1 MIKLIITIIIIAV
14 IFFGFSVFGFGKNIS
29 NDSAGSVPG
38 DILYFLDKSLEW
50 LELNILATS
59 EDKKIKLEIK
69 FINER
74 LAELQKL
81 QEKKEL
87 TQKKAQKLMD
97 DYNKLADKMESDI
110 KKAKEAKKDVGEF
123 MDKIEKL
130 IKKHQMVIEKISES
144 TPKKTSNLIDEISNW
159 GQGAY
164 NKLKNISE

>member
-1 MIKLIITIIIIAV
+1 MIKFIITIIIIAV
-14 IFFGFSVFGFGKNIS
+14 VFFGFSVFGFNKNTS
-29 NDSAGSVPG
+29 SDSAGSVPG
-38 DILYFLDKSLEW
+38 DMLYFLDKSLEW
-50 LELNILATS
+50 LQLNILATS

-97 DYNKLADKMESDI
+97 DYNKLVDKMESDI
-110 KKAKEAKKDVGEF
+110 KKVKETKESVDEF
-123 MDKIEKL
+123 LDKIKKL
-130 IKKHQMVIEKISES
+130 TEKHQGVIEEISKNAPEKTSDFINKIS
-144 TPKKTSNLIDEISNW
+144 DW
-159 GQGAY
+159 GQSGY